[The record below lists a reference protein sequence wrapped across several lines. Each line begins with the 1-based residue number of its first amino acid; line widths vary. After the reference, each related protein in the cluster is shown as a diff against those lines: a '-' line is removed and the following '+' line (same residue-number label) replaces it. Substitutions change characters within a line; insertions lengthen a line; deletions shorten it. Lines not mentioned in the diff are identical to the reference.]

1 MDKKVKTIEQ
11 LRTLQELFPLHII
24 SAMPIEK
31 YNGTGWVANTTNIEF
46 QFEQESFDDSA
57 GDSTSYDHIAL
68 YLEAEDLVLDLLD
81 NIELIDIDKSMD
93 VSSNN
98 FDIQGDILDGCF
110 QSIRLLNEYSKQLRL
125 DETDDARLEFAKD
138 QIIALLRKGSDK
150 DKEDDF
156 LFNTLLREISNAEW
170 RTNVYFDKL

>member
-1 MDKKVKTIEQ
+1 MDKKVTTIEQ

-46 QFEQESFDDSA
+46 EFDQESFDESA
-57 GDSTSYDHIAL
+57 GDTTSYDHIAL

-125 DETDDARLEFAKD
+125 DETDEARLNFAKD
-138 QIIALLRKGSDK
+138 QVIALLRKGSDK

-156 LFNTLLREISNAEW
+156 LFHTLLREISNAEW

>member
-11 LRTLQELFPLHII
+11 LQTLQVLFPLHII

-31 YNGTGWVANTTNIEF
+31 YNGTGWVANLTNIEF
-46 QFEQESFDDSA
+46 EFEQQSFDESA

-68 YLEAEDLVLDLLD
+68 YLEAEDLVIDLLD
-81 NIELIDIDKSMD
+81 NIELLDIDKTMD

-110 QSIRLLNEYSKQLRL
+110 QAIRILNEYSKQLKL
-125 DETDDARLEFAKD
+125 DENDEDRLNFAKD
-138 QIIALLRKGSDK
+138 QIIAFLRKGSDK

-156 LFNTLLREISNAEW
+156 LFHTLLREISNATW
-170 RTNVYFDKL
+170 RSNVYFDKL